1 MTARLAREVIR
12 AATTQPATLAV
23 RGRLGERCRRIHLA
37 IRAMNRPSRRVAE
50 LQAPWS
56 VDQQSHGR

>member
-1 MTARLAREVIR
+1 MTARLAREETL

-23 RGRLGERCRRIHLA
+23 RGRLAEMCHPIHLA
-37 IRAMNRPSRRVAE
+37 IQAMNHPSRRVAE